1 MIINADEVK
10 NIYVSTH
17 FVDMRKSIDGL
28 TLIVHSQFQMN
39 VLDHS
44 LFIFTN
50 RSRNRIKILYYESN
64 GFWLFIK
71 RLEHG
76 KFKIQ
81 ESQESLTRAITYRQL
96 SWLLEGLEYDEK
108 MKEKIG
114 LFCNVKKEHVLQNL
128 DAPSLYEVPIMM
140 EEEHLAQAVC
150 ECLNLPCPEPNLEDW
165 KKMLED
171 LHHPTSSVT
180 IALVGKYVALHDA
193 YLSVAEALKH
203 GGIANR
209 AQVNIRWIDA
219 EELTPEN
226 LEEYLHDV
234 DGILVPGG
242 FGQRGTE
249 GKILAIGYARRNKI
263 PYLGLCLGMQLTIVE
278 FARNVLGYADAHS
291 KE

>member
-81 ESQESLTRAITYRQL
+81 ESQESLTRAITSRQL

-108 MKEKIG
+108 LKEKQEQGIKVEIVIFDDG
-114 LFCNVKKEHVLQNL
+114 IN
-128 DAPSLYEVPIMM
+128 A
-140 EEEHLAQAVC
+140 
-150 ECLNLPCPEPNLEDW
+150 
-165 KKMLED
+165 
-171 LHHPTSSVT
+171 
-180 IALVGKYVALHDA
+180 
-193 YLSVAEALKH
+193 KH
-203 GGIANR
+203 GVDLEGFDFVKVKAERGGIMHNKFCVIDNQIVITGSYNWSDNAEYKNDENISI
-209 AQVNIRWIDA
+209 QVDPKQATKYSVKFR
-219 EELTPEN
+219 ELRK
-226 LEEYLHDV
+226 
-234 DGILVPGG
+234 
-242 FGQRGTE
+242 Q
-249 GKILAIGYARRNKI
+249 KK
-263 PYLGLCLGMQLTIVE
+263 
-278 FARNVLGYADAHS
+278 
-291 KE
+291 

>member
-64 GFWLFIK
+64 GFWLFIN

-81 ESQESLTRAITYRQL
+81 ESQESLTRAITSRQL

-108 MKEKIG
+108 LQEK
-114 LFCNVKKEHVLQNL
+114 
-128 DAPSLYEVPIMM
+128 
-140 EEEHLAQAVC
+140 
-150 ECLNLPCPEPNLEDW
+150 
-165 KKMLED
+165 
-171 LHHPTSSVT
+171 
-180 IALVGKYVALHDA
+180 
-193 YLSVAEALKH
+193 
-203 GGIANR
+203 
-209 AQVNIRWIDA
+209 
-219 EELTPEN
+219 
-226 LEEYLHDV
+226 
-234 DGILVPGG
+234 
-242 FGQRGTE
+242 
-249 GKILAIGYARRNKI
+249 
-263 PYLGLCLGMQLTIVE
+263 QLLI
-278 FARNVLGYADAHS
+278 
-291 KE
+291 

>member
-71 RLEHG
+71 RLERG

-81 ESQESLTRAITYRQL
+81 ESQESLTRAITSRQL

-108 MKEKIG
+108 LKEK
-114 LFCNVKKEHVLQNL
+114 
-128 DAPSLYEVPIMM
+128 
-140 EEEHLAQAVC
+140 
-150 ECLNLPCPEPNLEDW
+150 
-165 KKMLED
+165 
-171 LHHPTSSVT
+171 
-180 IALVGKYVALHDA
+180 
-193 YLSVAEALKH
+193 
-203 GGIANR
+203 
-209 AQVNIRWIDA
+209 
-219 EELTPEN
+219 
-226 LEEYLHDV
+226 
-234 DGILVPGG
+234 
-242 FGQRGTE
+242 
-249 GKILAIGYARRNKI
+249 
-263 PYLGLCLGMQLTIVE
+263 QLLI
-278 FARNVLGYADAHS
+278 
-291 KE
+291 

>member
-81 ESQESLTRAITYRQL
+81 ESLTRAITSRQL

-108 MKEKIG
+108 LKEK
-114 LFCNVKKEHVLQNL
+114 
-128 DAPSLYEVPIMM
+128 
-140 EEEHLAQAVC
+140 
-150 ECLNLPCPEPNLEDW
+150 
-165 KKMLED
+165 
-171 LHHPTSSVT
+171 
-180 IALVGKYVALHDA
+180 
-193 YLSVAEALKH
+193 
-203 GGIANR
+203 
-209 AQVNIRWIDA
+209 
-219 EELTPEN
+219 
-226 LEEYLHDV
+226 
-234 DGILVPGG
+234 
-242 FGQRGTE
+242 
-249 GKILAIGYARRNKI
+249 
-263 PYLGLCLGMQLTIVE
+263 QLLI
-278 FARNVLGYADAHS
+278 
-291 KE
+291 

>member
-76 KFKIQ
+76 KFKIK
-81 ESQESLTRAITYRQL
+81 ESQESLTRAITSRQL

-108 MKEKIG
+108 LQEK
-114 LFCNVKKEHVLQNL
+114 
-128 DAPSLYEVPIMM
+128 
-140 EEEHLAQAVC
+140 
-150 ECLNLPCPEPNLEDW
+150 
-165 KKMLED
+165 
-171 LHHPTSSVT
+171 
-180 IALVGKYVALHDA
+180 
-193 YLSVAEALKH
+193 
-203 GGIANR
+203 
-209 AQVNIRWIDA
+209 
-219 EELTPEN
+219 
-226 LEEYLHDV
+226 
-234 DGILVPGG
+234 
-242 FGQRGTE
+242 
-249 GKILAIGYARRNKI
+249 
-263 PYLGLCLGMQLTIVE
+263 QLLI
-278 FARNVLGYADAHS
+278 
-291 KE
+291 

>member
-76 KFKIQ
+76 KFKIK
-81 ESQESLTRAITYRQL
+81 ESQESLTRAITSRQL

-108 MKEKIG
+108 LKEK
-114 LFCNVKKEHVLQNL
+114 
-128 DAPSLYEVPIMM
+128 
-140 EEEHLAQAVC
+140 
-150 ECLNLPCPEPNLEDW
+150 
-165 KKMLED
+165 
-171 LHHPTSSVT
+171 
-180 IALVGKYVALHDA
+180 
-193 YLSVAEALKH
+193 
-203 GGIANR
+203 
-209 AQVNIRWIDA
+209 
-219 EELTPEN
+219 
-226 LEEYLHDV
+226 
-234 DGILVPGG
+234 
-242 FGQRGTE
+242 
-249 GKILAIGYARRNKI
+249 
-263 PYLGLCLGMQLTIVE
+263 QLLI
-278 FARNVLGYADAHS
+278 
-291 KE
+291 

>member
-76 KFKIQ
+76 KFKIK
-81 ESQESLTRAITYRQL
+81 ESQESLTRAITSRQL

-108 MKEKIG
+108 LIEK
-114 LFCNVKKEHVLQNL
+114 
-128 DAPSLYEVPIMM
+128 
-140 EEEHLAQAVC
+140 
-150 ECLNLPCPEPNLEDW
+150 
-165 KKMLED
+165 
-171 LHHPTSSVT
+171 
-180 IALVGKYVALHDA
+180 
-193 YLSVAEALKH
+193 
-203 GGIANR
+203 
-209 AQVNIRWIDA
+209 
-219 EELTPEN
+219 
-226 LEEYLHDV
+226 
-234 DGILVPGG
+234 
-242 FGQRGTE
+242 
-249 GKILAIGYARRNKI
+249 
-263 PYLGLCLGMQLTIVE
+263 QLLI
-278 FARNVLGYADAHS
+278 
-291 KE
+291 

>member
-76 KFKIQ
+76 KFKIK
-81 ESQESLTRAITYRQL
+81 ESQESLTRAITSRQL

-108 MKEKIG
+108 MKEK
-114 LFCNVKKEHVLQNL
+114 
-128 DAPSLYEVPIMM
+128 
-140 EEEHLAQAVC
+140 
-150 ECLNLPCPEPNLEDW
+150 
-165 KKMLED
+165 
-171 LHHPTSSVT
+171 
-180 IALVGKYVALHDA
+180 
-193 YLSVAEALKH
+193 
-203 GGIANR
+203 
-209 AQVNIRWIDA
+209 
-219 EELTPEN
+219 
-226 LEEYLHDV
+226 
-234 DGILVPGG
+234 
-242 FGQRGTE
+242 
-249 GKILAIGYARRNKI
+249 
-263 PYLGLCLGMQLTIVE
+263 QLLI
-278 FARNVLGYADAHS
+278 
-291 KE
+291 

>member
-76 KFKIQ
+76 
-81 ESQESLTRAITYRQL
+81 SQESLTRAITSRQL

-108 MKEKIG
+108 LKEK
-114 LFCNVKKEHVLQNL
+114 
-128 DAPSLYEVPIMM
+128 
-140 EEEHLAQAVC
+140 
-150 ECLNLPCPEPNLEDW
+150 
-165 KKMLED
+165 
-171 LHHPTSSVT
+171 
-180 IALVGKYVALHDA
+180 
-193 YLSVAEALKH
+193 
-203 GGIANR
+203 
-209 AQVNIRWIDA
+209 
-219 EELTPEN
+219 
-226 LEEYLHDV
+226 
-234 DGILVPGG
+234 
-242 FGQRGTE
+242 
-249 GKILAIGYARRNKI
+249 
-263 PYLGLCLGMQLTIVE
+263 QLLI
-278 FARNVLGYADAHS
+278 
-291 KE
+291 

>member
-76 KFKIQ
+76 KFKIK
-81 ESQESLTRAITYRQL
+81 ESQESLTRAITSRQL

-108 MKEKIG
+108 LQEK
-114 LFCNVKKEHVLQNL
+114 
-128 DAPSLYEVPIMM
+128 
-140 EEEHLAQAVC
+140 
-150 ECLNLPCPEPNLEDW
+150 
-165 KKMLED
+165 
-171 LHHPTSSVT
+171 
-180 IALVGKYVALHDA
+180 
-193 YLSVAEALKH
+193 
-203 GGIANR
+203 
-209 AQVNIRWIDA
+209 
-219 EELTPEN
+219 
-226 LEEYLHDV
+226 
-234 DGILVPGG
+234 
-242 FGQRGTE
+242 
-249 GKILAIGYARRNKI
+249 
-263 PYLGLCLGMQLTIVE
+263 QL
-278 FARNVLGYADAHS
+278 LM
-291 KE
+291 